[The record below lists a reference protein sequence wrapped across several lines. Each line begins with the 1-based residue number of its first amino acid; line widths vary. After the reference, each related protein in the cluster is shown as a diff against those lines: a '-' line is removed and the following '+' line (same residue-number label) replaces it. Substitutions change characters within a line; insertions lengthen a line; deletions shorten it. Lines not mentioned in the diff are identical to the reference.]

1 MVRLLLLIGIGG
13 FAGSILRFVIQQA
26 SDKYFSSSLPIGIFL
41 VNIVGSFLI
50 GIIFGLALEKNVL
63 SDELRLMLA
72 TGFCGGF
79 TTFSAFSFDN
89 LKLLQNSEY
98 MHLLLYSGGSVVLGI
113 LATFLGIILIKMV

>member
-1 MVRLLLLIGIGG
+1 MIRLLLLIGIGG
-13 FAGSILRFVIQQA
+13 FTGSILRFVIQQA
-26 SDKYFSSSLPIGIFL
+26 TDRYLSSTLPIGIFL
-41 VNIVGSFLI
+41 VNIISSFMI

-63 SDELRLMLA
+63 SDEMRLMLA

-98 MHLLLYSGGSVVLGI
+98 AHLILYSGGSVLLGI
-113 LATFLGIILIKMV
+113 LATFLGIALIKVI

>member
-1 MVRLLLLIGIGG
+1 MIRLLLLIGIGG
-13 FAGSILRFVIQQA
+13 FTGSILRFIVQQA
-26 SDKYFSSSLPIGIFL
+26 TDRYLSTTLPVGIFL

-63 SDELRLMLA
+63 SDEMRLMLA

-89 LKLLQNSEY
+89 LKLLENSEY
-98 MHLLLYSGGSVVLGI
+98 MHAILYSGGSVILGI
-113 LATFLGIILIKMV
+113 LATFLGIALIKVI